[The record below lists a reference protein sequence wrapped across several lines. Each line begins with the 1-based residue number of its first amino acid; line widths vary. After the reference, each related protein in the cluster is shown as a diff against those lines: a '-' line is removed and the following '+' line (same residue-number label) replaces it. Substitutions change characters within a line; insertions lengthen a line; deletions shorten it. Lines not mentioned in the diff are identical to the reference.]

1 MLGFIIAVY
10 LNLDTMPI
18 AIIAGIVAYIYT
30 GVVALAEEKQTAAAT
45 VGGFDDELDDD
56 FE

>member
-1 MLGFIIAVY
+1 M
-10 LNLDTMPI
+10 NLDTMPI

-30 GVVALAEEKQTAAAT
+30 GVVALAEEKQTALAAGA
-45 VGGFDDELDDD
+45 GGFDDDFDDD

>member
-1 MLGFIIAVY
+1 MGFIIAVY

-45 VGGFDDELDDD
+45 AGGFDDEFDDD